1 MSDDESDS
9 LEYLNTTYVPKQK
22 PVKRQEESEIEI
34 SKHEELERNTDYE
47 KTQAPYGPIWEL
59 LKKWEVIYKTKAE
72 AETAATVVKYKLKH
86 MITKLDGGMIFLN
99 ESLQNKFFEQLT
111 LQQFDPEKF
120 TRCISNRLLTKNQD

>member
-1 MSDDESDS
+1 MRVADTMEAYEERQAKKRAKQRQEADEEEKSEKEVSEEDVSDDESDS

-34 SKHEELERNTDYE
+34 SKHEELERNIDYE

-72 AETAATVVKYKLKH
+72 AETAATV
-86 MITKLDGGMIFLN
+86 
-99 ESLQNKFFEQLT
+99 E
-111 LQQFDPEKF
+111 
-120 TRCISNRLLTKNQD
+120 LLGSSI

>member
-1 MSDDESDS
+1 MYEERQEQKHAKQRREENEKKQDEKEVSEEDVSDDESDS

-34 SKHEELERNTDYE
+34 SKHEELERNTDDE

-72 AETAATVVKYKLKH
+72 AETHT
-86 MITKLDGGMIFLN
+86 F
-99 ESLQNKFFEQLT
+99 
-111 LQQFDPEKF
+111 
-120 TRCISNRLLTKNQD
+120 